1 MIKRIKSNN
10 VRIIN
15 SFDIVETFN
24 EYFWYIAGDL
34 DRNLPAI
41 SQSSLDHVKYN
52 VIWFFLSPVRQMECE
67 HIIINLNKT
76 KQSINS
82 ISVNILIEFRSN
94 ISSILC
100 DLINDC
106 SVAGEYPD

>member
-1 MIKRIKSNN
+1 
-10 VRIIN
+10 
-15 SFDIVETFN
+15 
-24 EYFWYIAGDL
+24 
-34 DRNLPAI
+34 
-41 SQSSLDHVKYN
+41 
-52 VIWFFLSPVRQMECE
+52 MECE

-100 DLINDC
+100 DLINDKKT
-106 SVAGEYPD
+106 SIYALATNTWSKQKLTFYFTK

>member
-1 MIKRIKSNN
+1 
-10 VRIIN
+10 
-15 SFDIVETFN
+15 
-24 EYFWYIAGDL
+24 
-34 DRNLPAI
+34 
-41 SQSSLDHVKYN
+41 
-52 VIWFFLSPVRQMECE
+52 MECE